1 MIPQIFL
8 FLDMGG
14 GELAL
19 IALVI
24 FIVLGPDK
32 IPEMARKFGKAMRFV
47 RTATN
52 DIKREINIDEDI
64 MQKPRSYSHTT
75 KTEETSEPTVNSKPK
90 PENTENI
97 EDKPDN
103 KSAI

>member
-1 MIPQIFL
+1 MIPQTIL

-14 GELAL
+14 GEIAL

-75 KTEETSEPTVNSKPK
+75 KTEDSGEAFEKKEPKPKKAEENEETS
-90 PENTENI
+90 
-97 EDKPDN
+97 DN
-103 KSAI
+103 KSAN